1 MSSLHSPSRSPWPL
15 RALTC
20 LCLSCTPLAGCPDD
34 EPEEV
39 IPTCDD
45 RFTGRA
51 LEGDWTLTG
60 NGQRSA
66 CDSRRLDG
74 ALKLSTTM
82 PISVEA
88 AAQAT
93 TGPASGPEPSNDAD
107 AFVNR
112 IERADYLLTLSDA
125 ADDDV
130 ADAITLQGGVNG
142 SCVSFDLTEDLPGGD
157 EIEYH
162 FDGFIVGSNRAEGD
176 FFGTG
181 PGDCEVEGT
190 FELMVR

>member
-1 MSSLHSPSRSPWPL
+1 MNPLLAHSRSTWPL
-15 RALTC
+15 RALAC
-20 LCLSCTPLAGCPDD
+20 VYLSCAALPGCPDD
-34 EPEEV
+34 DPEDIV
-39 IPTCDD
+39 PTCDD
-45 RFTGRA
+45 RFTGRV

-60 NGQRSA
+60 SGQRSE

-74 ALKLSTTM
+74 ELKLSTAM

-88 AAQAT
+88 AAQST
-93 TGPASGPEPSNDAD
+93 TGPATGPEPSSDAD

-112 IERADYLLTLSDA
+112 IERADYLLTLSSA
-125 ADDDV
+125 AADDV

-142 SCVSFDLTEDLPGGD
+142 SCVSFDLTEELPGDD
-157 EIEYH
+157 EVEYH

-181 PGDCEVEGT
+181 PGDCEIEGR
-190 FELMVR
+190 FDLVVR